1 MKILIIGTPYSGAKI
16 LLNGISKQGYEILD
30 EPFLQEKNWLE
41 SHPNY
46 MNLLEYVNNSN
57 LVVNI
62 TTFQK
67 PKFVKDYGLFITQFT
82 SQFDKLILLY
92 KISSKDTN
100 KLYLGHTLKNHKKCL
115 QKISKIMNTELTTSE
130 KLFSTDTLE
139 QFETIN
145 KLELDLD
152 AFELQSFLDPNNESY
167 IL

>member
-1 MKILIIGTPYSGAKI
+1 MKILIIGTPYSEAKI

-30 EPFLQEKNWLE
+30 EPFLQENWLE

-67 PKFVKDYGLFITQFT
+67 PQFVKDYGLFITQFT

-92 KISSKDTN
+92 KISSKIQINYIWVIHWRIT
-100 KLYLGHTLKNHKKCL
+100 KNVYKK
-115 QKISKIMNTELTTSE
+115 
-130 KLFSTDTLE
+130 
-139 QFETIN
+139 
-145 KLELDLD
+145 
-152 AFELQSFLDPNNESY
+152 
-167 IL
+167 

>member
-1 MKILIIGTPYSGAKI
+1 
-16 LLNGISKQGYEILD
+16 
-30 EPFLQEKNWLE
+30 
-41 SHPNY
+41 

-67 PKFVKDYGLFITQFT
+67 PQFVKDYGLFITQFT

-100 KLYLGHTLKNHKKCL
+100 KLYLGHTLENHKKCL

-145 KLELDLD
+145 KLELELD
-152 AFELQSFLDPNNESY
+152 ALNYNLF
-167 IL
+167 

>member
-67 PKFVKDYGLFITQFT
+67 PQFVKDW
-82 SQFDKLILLY
+82 D
-92 KISSKDTN
+92 
-100 KLYLGHTLKNHKKCL
+100 
-115 QKISKIMNTELTTSE
+115 
-130 KLFSTDTLE
+130 FS
-139 QFETIN
+139 
-145 KLELDLD
+145 
-152 AFELQSFLDPNNESY
+152 
-167 IL
+167 

>member
-30 EPFLQEKNWLE
+30 EPFYQENWLE

-57 LVVNI
+57 IVVNI

-67 PKFVKDYGLFITQFT
+67 PQFVKDYGLFITQFT

-100 KLYLGHTLKNHKKCL
+100 KLYLGHTLENHKKCL

-145 KLELDLD
+145 KLELNLD